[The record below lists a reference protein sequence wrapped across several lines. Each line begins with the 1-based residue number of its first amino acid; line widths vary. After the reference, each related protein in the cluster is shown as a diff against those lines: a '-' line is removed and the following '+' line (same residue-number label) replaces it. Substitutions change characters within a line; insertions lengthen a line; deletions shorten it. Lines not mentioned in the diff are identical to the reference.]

1 MACGTSVTW
10 LRYNDAKER
19 GTTTMRKGLL
29 KGLTEEQIAR
39 IKNCHSSA
47 EFLELAKEE
56 GIQLTDEQ
64 LSAISGGGCSGEDE
78 KGPINNPF

>member
-1 MACGTSVTW
+1 
-10 LRYNDAKER
+10 
-19 GTTTMRKGLL
+19 MRKGLL

-47 EFLELAKEE
+47 EFLELAEAE

-64 LSAISGGGCSGEDE
+64 LSAISGGGCSDDDDDDGKPPLFD
-78 KGPINNPF
+78 K

>member
-1 MACGTSVTW
+1 
-10 LRYNDAKER
+10 
-19 GTTTMRKGLL
+19 MRKGLL

-64 LSAISGGGCSGEDE
+64 LSAISGGGCSSDDDDD
-78 KGPINNPF
+78 KKDRTHHRRIDS